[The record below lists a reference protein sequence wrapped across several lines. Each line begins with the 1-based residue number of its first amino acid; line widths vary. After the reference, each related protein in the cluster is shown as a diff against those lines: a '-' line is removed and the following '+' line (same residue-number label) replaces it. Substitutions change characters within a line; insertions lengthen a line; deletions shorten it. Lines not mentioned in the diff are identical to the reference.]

1 MHETLQDASGQTSI
15 EFALVLLLVAIA
27 LAVSVVAL
35 NVPFADYVAKIAA
48 SLS

>member
-1 MHETLQDASGQTSI
+1 MHEDNNESGQTSI
-15 EFALVLLLVAIA
+15 EFALVLALVAIV

-35 NVPFADYVAKIAA
+35 NAPFASYVGKIAA